1 MYTKF
6 SKFNDAIW
14 INIIAKY
21 FSKIHI
27 FQKNSVESFCP
38 SKLEIDS
45 FLDIKLEAEFADERV
60 IETPETE
67 LNIIG
72 NVPEACPYLYNNIQ
86 EPKPNQI
93 ISNFTGNLPIHFAAQ
108 NGQLNVIKYLINQ
121 QGSGINP
128 RNRYG
133 FTPLHL
139 AAENGEEKYF
149 AKKIHVLLLKYSMII
164 NFFSWNRTHRCCRV
178 FTQ

>member
-1 MYTKF
+1 M
-6 SKFNDAIW
+6 
-14 INIIAKY
+14 
-21 FSKIHI
+21 
-27 FQKNSVESFCP
+27 
-38 SKLEIDS
+38 EIES
-45 FLDIKLEAEFADERV
+45 FLDIKLEAEFANERV
-60 IETPETE
+60 TETPETK

-86 EPKPNQI
+86 EPKPNE

-108 NGQLNVIKYLINQ
+108 NGQLNVIQYLIN

-139 AAENGEEKYF
+139 AAENGNFNYTK
-149 AKKIHVLLLKYSMII
+149 KKICSYFFYENII
-164 NFFSWNRTHRCCRV
+164 IIFL
-178 FTQ
+178 

>member
-1 MYTKF
+1 M
-6 SKFNDAIW
+6 SFNDFKVKCIL
-14 INIIAKY
+14 ILNFNEVLRYELTSLENVFFKNTY
-21 FSKIHI
+21 I

-45 FLDIKLEAEFADERV
+45 FLDIKLEAGFANERV

-133 FTPLHL
+133 YTPLHL
-139 AAENGEEKYF
+139 AAENGGEKIF
-149 AKKIHVLLLKYSMII
+149 CEKIHVLLLKYSMII
-164 NFFSWNRTHRCCRV
+164 NFFS
-178 FTQ
+178 

>member
-1 MYTKF
+1 MK
-6 SKFNDAIW
+6 
-14 INIIAKY
+14 
-21 FSKIHI
+21 KISL
-27 FQKNSVESFCP
+27 FCQKNSVESFCP
-38 SKLEIDS
+38 SKLEIES
-45 FLDIKLEAEFADERV
+45 FLDVKLEAEFANKRV
-60 IETPETE
+60 SETPETK

-72 NVPEACPYLYNNIQ
+72 NVPEACPYLYNSNIQ
-86 EPKPNQI
+86 EPKQPNQI

-139 AAENGEEKYF
+139 AAENG
-149 AKKIHVLLLKYSMII
+149 
-164 NFFSWNRTHRCCRV
+164 NFFN
-178 FTQ
+178 FTKKNPFLLGKIYK

>member
-1 MYTKF
+1 M
-6 SKFNDAIW
+6 KFNDAIW

-21 FSKIHI
+21 LSKIHI

-45 FLDIKLEAEFADERV
+45 FLDIQLEAEFADERV

-149 AKKIHVLLLKYSMII
+149 AKKIHVLTILLIYSMII

>member
-1 MYTKF
+1 MYV
-6 SKFNDAIW
+6 
-14 INIIAKY
+14 Y
-21 FSKIHI
+21 F
-27 FQKNSVESFCP
+27 FCICYLFKP
-38 SKLEIDS
+38 LRSLKVSSSES
-45 FLDIKLEAEFADERV
+45 FLDVKLEAEFANKRV
-60 IETPETE
+60 SETPETK

-72 NVPEACPYLYNNIQ
+72 NVPEACPYLYNSNIQ
-86 EPKPNQI
+86 EPKQPNQI

-139 AAENGEEKYF
+139 AAENG
-149 AKKIHVLLLKYSMII
+149 
-164 NFFSWNRTHRCCRV
+164 NFFN
-178 FTQ
+178 FTKKKTLFY